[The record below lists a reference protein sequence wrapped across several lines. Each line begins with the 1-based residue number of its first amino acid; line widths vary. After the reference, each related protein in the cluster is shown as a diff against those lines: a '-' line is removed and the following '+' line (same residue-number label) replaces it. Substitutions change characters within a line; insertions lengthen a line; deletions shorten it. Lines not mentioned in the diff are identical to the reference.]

1 MSFQLIGMKSFNAGL
16 FKEHYFVKFM
26 GSKAL
31 LIGNN
36 QS

>member
-1 MSFQLIGMKSFNAGL
+1 MKGLNAGL
-16 FKEHYFVKFM
+16 YKEHYFVKFM